1 MFFGVFEIIPLIV
14 IGGVLVAL
22 FAGRSEADPD
32 RERPTA
38 LYLSIVSF
46 FAVLFLLGA
55 SLAVAT
61 GLMGLTSDDSGG
73 WSSYSSTETFEFAP
87 EPFEDDVEGGI
98 TFEPPRRGQP
108 NVLPRSRANHDDD
121 VSTLVTGL
129 ILGLLAAGVFR
140 SFFER
145 VRALG
150 ASSTGPGARVLA
162 RYCYAVCVVTLL
174 GALAGAG
181 VVIHSLFGVIAP
193 DTFDAGSNAQS
204 ARVLAV
210 SAVVAIT
217 AYVLFRLHSEQA
229 SGFTNPQRTV
239 GFAPSPAAPPAPTP
253 PRPAP
258 PEPTKSGPA
267 KRAAAAKKAA
277 PRNK

>member
-1 MFFGVFEIIPLIV
+1 MFFGVFEIIPLLV

-22 FAGRSEADPD
+22 FAGRSEPDPD

-73 WSSYSSTETFEFAP
+73 WSSYGRTTIEVAP
-87 EPFEDDVEGGI
+87 TPFDEESGSV
-98 TFEPPRRGQP
+98 TFEPGP
-108 NVLPRSRANHDDD
+108 NEKVSFGRYRANHDDD

-129 ILGLLAAGVFR
+129 IVGLLAAGVFR
-140 SFFER
+140 SFFGKA
-145 VRALG
+145 RALG
-150 ASSTGPGARVLA
+150 ASSSGPGARVLA
-162 RYCYAVCVVTLL
+162 RYCYAVCGVTLL
-174 GALAGAG
+174 GALGGAG
-181 VVIHSLFGVIAP
+181 VAIRSLFGVIAP

-210 SAVVAIT
+210 SAVFAIA
-217 AYVLFRLHSEQA
+217 AYALFRLHSQQA
-229 SGFTNPQRTV
+229 RGF
-239 GFAPSPAAPPAPTP
+239 
-253 PRPAP
+253 
-258 PEPTKSGPA
+258 
-267 KRAAAAKKAA
+267 
-277 PRNK
+277 